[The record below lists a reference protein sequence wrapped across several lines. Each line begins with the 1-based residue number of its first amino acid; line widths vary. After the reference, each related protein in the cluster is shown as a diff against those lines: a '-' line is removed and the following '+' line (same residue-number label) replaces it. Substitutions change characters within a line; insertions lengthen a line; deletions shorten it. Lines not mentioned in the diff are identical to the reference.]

1 MISAWLLSLLSV
13 LSHGYGRRN
22 QTGTICS
29 VSGLHTLQFV
39 YNIGFTLF
47 LIDSGNKVSIINSS
61 GFCINGAP
69 GGGKNLYGIRSWR
82 PTRPLTRKKGEFKRV
97 INPFSNIVQN
107 RSYSSWDA
115 AFSYTQTHMERSD
128 HHASGR

>member
-1 MISAWLLSLLSV
+1 MAVSEKNNGKYIFEDTSQTIIEPKTEDGTTNEISELSKKGYSLLKENKTEEAKEAFNQI
-13 LSHGYGRRN
+13 LSIEDNNNYAL
-22 QTGTICS
+22 
-29 VSGLHTLQFV
+29 VGL
-39 YNIGFTLF
+39 G
-47 LIDSGNKVSIINSS
+47 D
-61 GFCINGAP
+61 CE
-69 GGGKNLYGIRSWR
+69 
-82 PTRPLTRKKGEFKRV
+82 RKKGEFKRV